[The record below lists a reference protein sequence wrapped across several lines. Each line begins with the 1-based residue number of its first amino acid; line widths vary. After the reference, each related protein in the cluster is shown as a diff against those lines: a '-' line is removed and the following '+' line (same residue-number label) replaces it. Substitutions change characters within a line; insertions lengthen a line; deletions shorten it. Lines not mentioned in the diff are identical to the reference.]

1 MIHQVLAIGMILS
14 LLAGSLWWLRR
25 KGLVRYGSR
34 SGQTQVLQSVERIAL
49 GPQHS
54 LHLVRLAGRGLLV
67 GISPAGCVL
76 LESCEWGTLETRR
89 PADVLEKHS

>member
-1 MIHQVLAIGMILS
+1 MELIPQILAVSAVLL

-25 KGLVRYGSR
+25 KGLTRIHPRSR
-34 SGQTQVLQSVERIAL
+34 TLEAVERVAL

-67 GISPAGCVL
+67 GISPAGCAL
-76 LESCEWGTLETRR
+76 LESFDWAGADARL
-89 PADVLEKHS
+89 PARTAEDR